1 MTKAASV
8 TQLST
13 LNSQPPP
20 LLSEFL
26 QQLLNGLSLGAIYA
40 LIALGYKQVDAHKAV
55 KQAAA
60 KTPDANVE
68 SLVTASLK
76 LLL

>member
-1 MTKAASV
+1 MHE
-8 TQLST
+8 LI
-13 LNSQPPP
+13 PP
-20 LLSEFL
+20 LLAGLDFPTL
-26 QQLLNGLSLGAIYA
+26 PQQIVNGLLLGAIYA